1 MITEFNFRFN
11 ELVIDRQEIVK
22 ILGYENTP
30 LPSPFDKFLEEA
42 MLYSDGLNDI
52 RGIYRIVD
60 NIEVNGSDYMLVAAD
75 HKFKIGKTLSIELR
89 GSELLA
95 FFICTAGNSIC
106 EKSARLM
113 KGEDPVLGYLY
124 DLLGSAIAEAAADRL
139 QDILK
144 QEVEKDGQKIT
155 NRYSPGYCHW
165 NVSDQHKLFSLFQGI
180 PCGVTLTPS
189 SLMQPTKS
197 ISGVIGIGK
206 NVKYREYQC
215 EHCSSKD
222 CVYRKHL

>member
-11 ELVIDRQEIVK
+11 ELIIDTQEIVK
-22 ILGYENTP
+22 ILGYANSP
-30 LPSPFDKFLEEA
+30 LPSPFDRFMEEA
-42 MLYSDGLNDI
+42 MNYSEGLNEI
-52 RGIYRIVD
+52 RGIYQIVD
-60 NIEVNGSDYMLVAAD
+60 DIEVNRPDHLIVAAD
-75 HKFKIGKTLSIELR
+75 QKFKVGKTLSIELR
-89 GSELLA
+89 GSERLA
-95 FFICTAGNSIC
+95 FFVCTAGNSIC
-106 EKSARLM
+106 ERSARLI
-113 KGEDPVLGYLY
+113 KSEDPVLGYLY

-139 QDILK
+139 QYILR
-144 QEVEKDGQKIT
+144 QGVEKNGQKIT

-165 NVSDQHKLFSLFQGI
+165 NVSDQHKLFSLFHGN

-206 NVKYREYQC
+206 DVKYREYQC

>member
-1 MITEFNFRFN
+1 MIAEFNFRFN

-22 ILGYENTP
+22 ILGYANTP

-42 MLYSDGLNDI
+42 MLYSEGLNDI
-52 RGIYRIVD
+52 MGIYRIID
-60 NIEVNGSDYMLVAAD
+60 NIEVNGYDYLIVAAD
-75 HKFKIGKTLSIELR
+75 QKFKIGKTLSIELR
-89 GSELLA
+89 GSERLA
-95 FFICTAGNSIC
+95 FFICTSGNSIC
-106 EKSARLM
+106 EKSGRLM

-139 QDILK
+139 QDVLK
-144 QEVEKDGQKIT
+144 QEVEKNGQKIT

-165 NVSDQHKLFSLFQGI
+165 NVSDQHNLFSLFQGI

-206 NVKYREYQC
+206 NVKYREYRC
-215 EHCSSKD
+215 ELCSSKD
-222 CVYRKHL
+222 CVYRKN

>member
-1 MITEFNFRFN
+1 MITEFYFKFN

-22 ILGYENTP
+22 ILGYANTP
-30 LPSPFDKFLEEA
+30 LPSPFDGYMEEA
-42 MLYSDGLNDI
+42 LNYSEGLNDI
-52 RGIYRIVD
+52 RGICRQID
-60 NIEVNGSDYMLVAAD
+60 NIQVNRSDYIIVAAD
-75 HKFKIGKTLSIELR
+75 QEFSVGKTLSIELR
-89 GSELLA
+89 ESENLA
-95 FFICTAGNSIC
+95 FFVCTAGNSIC
-106 EKSARLM
+106 ERSVRLM

-139 QDILK
+139 QDMLK
-144 QEVEKDGQKIT
+144 KEFKKNGQEIT

-165 NVSDQHKLFSLFQGI
+165 NVSDQHKLFSLFQGN

-215 EHCSSKD
+215 EHCSNKD

>member
-1 MITEFNFRFN
+1 MIAEFDFRFN
-11 ELVIDRQEIVK
+11 ELIIDKKEIVK
-22 ILGYENTP
+22 ILGYAKTP

-42 MLYSDGLNDI
+42 LNYSEGLNDI

-60 NIEVNGSDYMLVAAD
+60 NIEINRIDHQILAAD
-75 HKFKIGKTLSIELR
+75 QKFKVGKTLSFELR
-89 GSELLA
+89 GSESLA
-95 FFICTAGNSIC
+95 FFVCTAGNSIC
-106 EKSARLM
+106 KRSARLL
-113 KGEDPVLGYLY
+113 KGEDPVLGYVY

-139 QDILK
+139 QDVLK
-144 QEVEKDGQKIT
+144 QVVEEDGQKIT

-165 NVSDQHKLFSLFQGI
+165 NVSDQHKLFSLFQGN

-206 NVKYREYQC
+206 DVKYRKYQC

-222 CVYRKHL
+222 CVYRKN